1 MNISSTANDVAD
13 NGRIRVGGSFRL
25 PTSRG

>member
-1 MNISSTANDVAD
+1 MNTSSTANDVAD
-13 NGRIRVGGSFRL
+13 TGRIRVGGSFRL

>member
-1 MNISSTANDVAD
+1 MNKTSPANDVAD
-13 NGRIRVGGSFRL
+13 NGRIRVGGSYRL